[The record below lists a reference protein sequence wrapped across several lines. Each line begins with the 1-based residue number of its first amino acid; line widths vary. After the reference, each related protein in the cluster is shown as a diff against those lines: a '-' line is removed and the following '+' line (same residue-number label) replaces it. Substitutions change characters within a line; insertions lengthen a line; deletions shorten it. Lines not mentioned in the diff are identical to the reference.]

1 MNSNRVSKSITWK
14 IGPGCLMNCAR
25 LFAAI
30 SCAILLDGSANA
42 EDRPFKGRTQG
53 QLAISPTEV
62 PWIVTSVDSGTAI
75 GTHVGPC
82 TMVGYD
88 VVDLSTFWVVG
99 GFTWTTTNGDQLT
112 GVYSGPMAF
121 GESPGAIS
129 WQLRATIVSGSGRL
143 RYATGEFVFY
153 GRGTIGVSEGST
165 RITFTE
171 TFDGIIDY

>member
-88 VVDLSTFWVVG
+88 VVDLSTFWVGG

-121 GESPGAIS
+121 GRIARSNLVAAQSNDCERKWAASICNRRVRVL
-129 WQLRATIVSGSGRL
+129 WTRNN
-143 RYATGEFVFY
+143 
-153 GRGTIGVSEGST
+153 RGL
-165 RITFTE
+165 
-171 TFDGIIDY
+171 